1 MQITPTSL
9 HMFKCDNLIATFLSA
24 NHNFHARIKHVE
36 VDYHFVHDEVAKKD
50 IQIHFISSRDQFI
63 DILTKLFS
71 IASFNH
77 FRFKLRVEPP
87 PLA

>member
-9 HMFKCDNLIATFLSA
+9 PMFWCDNLIATYLSA
-24 NHNFHARIKHVE
+24 NHIFHARIKHVE
-36 VDYHFVHDEVAKKD
+36 VDYHFVHDKIAKKD

-63 DILTKLFS
+63 DILTKPLS

-77 FRFKLRVEPP
+77 FRFKLRVKP
-87 PLA
+87 PLLA